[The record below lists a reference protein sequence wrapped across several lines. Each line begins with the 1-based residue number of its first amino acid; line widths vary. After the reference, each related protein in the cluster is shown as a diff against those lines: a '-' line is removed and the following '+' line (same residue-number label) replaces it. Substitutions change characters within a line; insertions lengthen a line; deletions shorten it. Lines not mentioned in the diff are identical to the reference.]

1 MKKKKKKKK
10 KNNTFYIYFY
20 FYLFIYN
27 YLKTKKMW
35 GVKLR
40 IKFLFISHV
49 PKCNTPTAV

>member
-1 MKKKKKKKK
+1 MKKKKKKK